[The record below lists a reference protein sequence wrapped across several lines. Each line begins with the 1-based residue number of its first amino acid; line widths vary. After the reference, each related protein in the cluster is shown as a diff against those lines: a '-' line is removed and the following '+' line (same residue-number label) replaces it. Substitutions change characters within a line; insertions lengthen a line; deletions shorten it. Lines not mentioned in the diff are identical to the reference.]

1 MLVFGYGVAVGRHEI
16 FPFTLIKFAQDSI
29 HEVFE
34 ERETIAHL
42 RPTEHLFKARE
53 DGEGA
58 IRVDEKQRAPGLT
71 LLSGFF
77 DQGLE
82 LRLMQS
88 DGSVV
93 NQWPVRFY
101 SIFEDTS
108 HISPKQVI
116 PQSNWH
122 TEIHGVMVFPD
133 GSLLFNFETKGLVR
147 MDRCGAVLWKLARMT
162 HHSVD
167 MAQDGGFWVPGLR
180 YHDVKSTS
188 PFPALAPPYKED
200 LILKVSPE
208 GKVLQEIS
216 IVGLLLENNFAAYL
230 FANGPDG
237 TGLASWDPTHLND
250 IKEISPEM
258 APHFKQ
264 FAAGDLLISLRNL
277 NMILVI
283 DPATRRI
290 KWHRTGPWMDQH
302 DPELMPGGKISVFS
316 NNNDR
321 TELGTKLGGSTIIEA
336 DVNSGETLVRYGGR
350 PHQRMYT
357 KYKGRH
363 QNLDNGNTLI
373 VESRAGRVI
382 EVNPAGDIVW
392 KYINRY
398 DTDNIALINDA
409 ARYPP
414 GYFKVT
420 DWSCPKR

>member
-1 MLVFGYGVAVGRHEI
+1 
-16 FPFTLIKFAQDSI
+16 
-29 HEVFE
+29 
-34 ERETIAHL
+34 
-42 RPTEHLFKARE
+42 
-53 DGEGA
+53 
-58 IRVDEKQRAPGLT
+58 
-71 LLSGFF
+71 
-77 DQGLE
+77 
-82 LRLMQS
+82 
-88 DGSVV
+88 
-93 NQWPVRFY
+93 
-101 SIFEDTS
+101 
-108 HISPKQVI
+108 
-116 PQSNWH
+116 
-122 TEIHGVMVFPD
+122 
-133 GSLLFNFETKGLVR
+133 
-147 MDRCGAVLWKLARMT
+147 
-162 HHSVD
+162 
-167 MAQDGGFWVPGLR
+167 
-180 YHDVKSTS
+180 
-188 PFPALAPPYKED
+188 
-200 LILKVSPE
+200 
-208 GKVLQEIS
+208 
-216 IVGLLLENNFAAYL
+216 
-230 FANGPDG
+230 
-237 TGLASWDPTHLND
+237 
-250 IKEISPEM
+250 M